1 MDVFGTP
8 QRPISYLHSLEK
20 VNLIHFGELASPSI
34 KSMYAVPVRKR
45 AIPDPTAA
53 RVLRVELSGNR
64 ARTMAQRS
72 NEPKPAMVAPYTL
85 YDEEMNERKFVVSFM
100 CNKNYLRR
108 IFFLGSSTAA
118 K

>member
-1 MDVFGTP
+1 
-8 QRPISYLHSLEK
+8 
-20 VNLIHFGELASPSI
+20 
-34 KSMYAVPVRKR
+34 MYVVPVRKR

-85 YDEEMNERKFVVSFM
+85 
-100 CNKNYLRR
+100 
-108 IFFLGSSTAA
+108 
-118 K
+118 